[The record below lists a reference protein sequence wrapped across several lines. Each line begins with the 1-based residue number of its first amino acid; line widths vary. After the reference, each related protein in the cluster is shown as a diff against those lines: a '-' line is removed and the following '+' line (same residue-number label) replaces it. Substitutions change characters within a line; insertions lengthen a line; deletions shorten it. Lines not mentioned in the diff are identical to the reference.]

1 MTTLE
6 KWLFKNL
13 KLAVEKLEWDGDK
26 AWHGCTD
33 VYCQECD
40 KGRSKQVLRFNLV
53 ALPTIRERLAD
64 PGMHDRPGPSLSRT
78 KLIAKVSAEAEEG
91 AKC

>member
-6 KWLFKNL
+6 QWLFKNL

-33 VYCQECD
+33 AYCQECD
-40 KGRSKQVLRFNLV
+40 QNRSKQLHRFVV
-53 ALPTIRERLAD
+53 ALPTIREILAD
-64 PGMHDRPGPSLSRT
+64 AGMHDRPGPSLSRN
-78 KLIAKVSAEAEEG
+78 KLIARIKAEAEAE
-91 AKC
+91 ANV